1 MVNPELAKIQSLLH
15 EHHRLLL
22 ISLKQDLER
31 LQGKVL
37 NPAEWFQIL
46 LGSAEYGWL
55 KPLNSLISD
64 IDALLE
70 AKSISSV
77 DLGILHHE
85 LERFFFKEDGDV
97 TSFNYHYRKL
107 FALFD
112 SADRQSALE
121 RRGDSPRLA
130 QNRSE

>member
-1 MVNPELAKIQSLLH
+1 MH
-15 EHHRLLL
+15 
-22 ISLKQDLER
+22 
-31 LQGKVL
+31 GKVL

-70 AKSISSV
+70 AKSISPS

-85 LERFFFKEDGDV
+85 LERFFFKEDGDA
-97 TSFNYHYRKL
+97 T
-107 FALFD
+107 
-112 SADRQSALE
+112 
-121 RRGDSPRLA
+121 
-130 QNRSE
+130 